1 MTDRGPTAVRGQ
13 HAVRQ
18 APGSRR
24 WLALG
29 LLCLAQLMLILDV
42 TVVNVAL
49 PDIGSG
55 LGLDRTTLT
64 LVLTTYTMV
73 FGGLMLL
80 GGRLAD
86 HFGARRVLLTGL
98 AVFVAASMVSGL
110 ALNGGMLIAGRAAQ
124 GAGAALLSPS
134 ALALVTTMFT
144 GAERNKAL
152 GAWAAV
158 GGSGAAIGVILGGV
172 LTSTAGWAWVFFINV
187 PLGVAVLA
195 AVPAI
200 VPPTP
205 TPTPTP
211 AAAAARRAGM
221 RIDVPG
227 ALIVTA
233 ATGAAIYGL
242 ISAGSNGWA
251 AASTWAPLGAA
262 AVLYAVF
269 GVLERRVTVPLMDVP
284 SLRQRALATGAI
296 LMLIATGLLVGA
308 FFLGSFYLQRI
319 RGFSALS
326 TGLAFL
332 PVAVAAIAGAHTASR
347 LVGLVDRRALA
358 ASALIV
364 AAAGATLAARW
375 PGPVV
380 LITGMAVAAL
390 GIGATLVAAT
400 TTALADVDPTEAGLR
415 SGLISTF
422 HEFGSA
428 LGVAVLSSLAATSM
442 TAVAGS
448 AGVPSLAGFTRAFT
462 ASAIIALA
470 AAALAA
476 FAAPP
481 GKADPGAMPIAH

>member
-1 MTDRGPTAVRGQ
+1 
-13 HAVRQ
+13 
-18 APGSRR
+18 
-24 WLALG
+24 
-29 LLCLAQLMLILDV
+29 
-42 TVVNVAL
+42 
-49 PDIGSG
+49 
-55 LGLDRTTLT
+55 
-64 LVLTTYTMV
+64 
-73 FGGLMLL
+73 
-80 GGRLAD
+80 
-86 HFGARRVLLTGL
+86 
-98 AVFVAASMVSGL
+98 
-110 ALNGGMLIAGRAAQ
+110 
-124 GAGAALLSPS
+124 
-134 ALALVTTMFT
+134 MFS
-144 GAERNKAL
+144 GAECNKAL

-187 PLGVAVLA
+187 PLGVAVLL

-200 VPPTP
+200 I
-205 TPTPTP
+205 P
-211 AAAAARRAGM
+211 AIPAPARQGGL

-269 GVLERRVTVPLMDVP
+269 GVLERRVIIPLMDVR

-308 FFLGSFYLQRI
+308 FFLGSFYLQRV
-319 RGFSALS
+319 RGFSAFS

-347 LVGLVDRRALA
+347 LIGLVDRRALA
-358 ASALIV
+358 ASALTV

-375 PGPVV
+375 HGPVV
-380 LITGMAVAAL
+380 LITGMTVAAL

-400 TTALADVDPTEAGLR
+400 TTALADVDPAEAGLR

-462 ASAIIALA
+462 ASAIAALA